1 MSRDH
6 NLGDIRETPEEK
18 QIEELKTEVR
28 RLREIIGINH
38 LPERPSLS
46 MNSNYVMALKEIRV
60 LQELLDSKDMV
71 PRSRLNAVERQLK
84 QADDFKLLMPLISPL
99 VDAFDG
105 MTNDFRSMMRIDEPN
120 LLKALE
126 EISRAIERY

>member
-6 NLGDIRETPEEK
+6 NLGDMRETHEEK

-28 RLREIIGINH
+28 KLRIKCEQ
-38 LPERPSLS
+38 E
-46 MNSNYVMALKEIRV
+46 ALRT
-60 LQELLDSKDMV
+60 
-71 PRSRLNAVERQLK
+71 
-84 QADDFKLLMPLISPL
+84 DDFKLLMPLISPL